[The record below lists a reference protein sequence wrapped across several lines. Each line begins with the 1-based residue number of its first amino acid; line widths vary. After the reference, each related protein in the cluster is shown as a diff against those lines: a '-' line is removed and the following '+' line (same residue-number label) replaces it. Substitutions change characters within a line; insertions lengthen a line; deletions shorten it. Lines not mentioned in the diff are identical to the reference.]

1 MDSCQGDY
9 YSERCRT
16 ARKSGDIFNDY
27 LDIMKGMVYDAS
39 KLTWRLDSCA
49 TSEEYHSWEIH
60 MQLGFKR
67 CYVYDSE
74 FDEYSKLV
82 LAHQRMDA
90 DVASW
95 WSEEMEKGIT
105 YATWE
110 DLKKF
115 LRACFMPSSDM
126 VPSKAKVIVVKQPP
140 TVVQRVTDVGKRTQ
154 PLPKVEKVNKVAPS
168 IVPCEEKIA
177 VVDNVEEN
185 VPLSGLNV
193 QLKCVRDDN
202 CMTVHRVGIYFRRN
216 A

>member
-1 MDSCQGDY
+1 MDSCWGDY
-9 YSERCRT
+9 YGERCRT
-16 ARKSGDIFNDY
+16 GRKSGDIFNDY
-27 LDIMKGMVYDAS
+27 LDTTKGMVYDAS

-49 TSEEYHSWEIH
+49 TSEEYHSWEIR

-82 LAHQRMDA
+82 LGHQRMDA

-115 LRACFMPSSDM
+115 LRSCFMPSSDK
-126 VPSKAKVIVVKQPP
+126 VPSKAKVFVVKQPP

-168 IVPCEEKIA
+168 IVPCKEKIA
-177 VVDNVEEN
+177 VVDNMEEN
-185 VPLSGLNV
+185 IPLSGAECAT
-193 QLKCVRDDN
+193 QAR
-202 CMTVHRVGIYFRRN
+202 T
-216 A
+216 

>member
-1 MDSCQGDY
+1 
-9 YSERCRT
+9 
-16 ARKSGDIFNDY
+16 
-27 LDIMKGMVYDAS
+27 MVYDAS

-49 TSEEYHSWEIH
+49 TFEEYHSWEIH

-82 LAHQRMDA
+82 LAHHRMDA

-95 WSEEMEKGIT
+95 WSEEIEKGIT

-115 LRACFMPSSDM
+115 LRACFMSSSDM

-140 TVVQRVTDVGKRTQ
+140 TVVQRVTEGRSHY
-154 PLPKVEKVNKVAPS
+154 L
-168 IVPCEEKIA
+168 
-177 VVDNVEEN
+177 
-185 VPLSGLNV
+185 
-193 QLKCVRDDN
+193 RW
-202 CMTVHRVGIYFRRN
+202 RRSTR
-216 A
+216 